1 MKKIKAKVYS
11 FNGEKNEYI
20 MTDLLADVIIYPDGF
35 VKVIDLE
42 ELVIALND
50 GILTIEQLKT
60 SILTLNHLLELIY
73 NGEFKSF
80 QLLLEKYEQ

>member
-1 MKKIKAKVYS
+1 
-11 FNGEKNEYI
+11 